1 MIRSEISCDN
11 NHLIHWEESGF
22 GLLSLNLPS
31 TTLSKNHQDHSPRP
45 SLKSFGSEVRCSI
58 DELDAVIATYD
69 VDDQIESRRQ
79 QLLPSSSSSEHLNYS
94 TFTNSPSL
102 SNQLSSLNTS
112 NELSSSMNQS
122 KSKITSITNMNYI
135 TSVTHSG
142 VNYHHNTNSIN
153 DINGIRKYHYENQSQ
168 VNNQYGQLDFNTS
181 SYSPSSSSTFTNCCT
196 QIEPSFPLPPPDAFA
211 SEDFPLP
218 PSPPPPPLLS
228 TPTAEATTGSA
239 RPVTTHSSSTTFL
252 PFTTNS
258 TLTTL
263 NGGKNLQ
270 SFSSTNGYSQCQSF
284 DPKCQVKSTIHS
296 YNTNNGHHTNQFHH
310 NTPTTNSRKPS
321 IPQRDP
327 STRLTSL
334 PSWPK
339 HHDMETPTSDTMIT
353 SNTMVTGNNGIDN
366 LKTKHSV
373 ESSKENNN
381 NNNNT
386 HSIEC
391 TTLPVQDIIRKFGSL
406 LMSNAKISNQCNTTS
421 NVQSTLSS
429 TIRPNS
435 INDCIPNNNNT
446 NSIKKS
452 IAHKNNPPTP
462 SSNSQYSPNTTGLAT
477 PIAFTS
483 QNNAIQEVVMST
495 TSSSSSSSSPLLNR
509 NINQSSSP
517 DMNHSYQIMNSSSG
531 KLSKGNYC
539 INNNTSSNLPY
550 SFSSNSTNVTIT
562 TTVSNHH
569 KSFID
574 PLYVN
579 GKFGNDKCS
588 LSSNS
593 SYQSI
598 TSTTLS
604 EECYQTN
611 SSCTTFNSFGN
622 TPNGLSKLQNRNNSS
637 HSTNTND
644 VNNSINHHVHSQQS
658 QHHQPLNSNGHQ
670 HSGTLLQPR
679 SSSDSSSNSSFI
691 HVQSMNLDP
700 QTLAIFNQFNI
711 VDANQIPGYHPI
723 SSGLPDWKVHRL
735 ERKNRDAANVY
746 ADELKKWGLVPHWKR
761 ELIEKKQLNKMETHP
776 HQPQQQQ
783 QQQHLN
789 HSISN
794 SNKQSIATNELAEKL
809 QRRLDK
815 VSKGIIE

>member
-679 SSSDSSSNSSFI
+679 SSSDSSSSKSIFI
-691 HVQSMNLDP
+691 IIMIIAYYSTP
-700 QTLAIFNQFNI
+700 IFLLIVNKKRNI
-711 VDANQIPGYHPI
+711 LLLSPP
-723 SSGLPDWKVHRL
+723 L
-735 ERKNRDAANVY
+735 
-746 ADELKKWGLVPHWKR
+746 
-761 ELIEKKQLNKMETHP
+761 T
-776 HQPQQQQ
+776 
-783 QQQHLN
+783 
-789 HSISN
+789 
-794 SNKQSIATNELAEKL
+794 
-809 QRRLDK
+809 
-815 VSKGIIE
+815 